1 MLTVAEP
8 AVGGPAS
15 ILLVEDDETLAGIL
29 QRHLRALGYDV
40 LVAETAEA
48 ALEALRD
55 GLRPRLILLDINL
68 PGETGWAVA
77 RSPLL
82 AGAGNP
88 AVVIASAVAVDPAR
102 LRELHIAGYLPKP
115 FALETLVNVV
125 ERLTSDAAQSTA
137 ESLEQS

>member
-1 MLTVAEP
+1 MTVADL
-8 AVGGPAS
+8 ARGSAAS

-48 ALEALRD
+48 ALDALRD
-55 GLRPRLILLDINL
+55 GLRPRLIVLDINL

-77 RSPLL
+77 RSSLL
-82 AGAGNP
+82 AAAGNP
-88 AVVIASAVAVDPAR
+88 AIVIASAVAVNPAR

-125 ERLTSDAAQSTA
+125 ERLTSDAVESTA
-137 ESLEQS
+137 ESMGQS

>member
-1 MLTVAEP
+1 MTVADL
-8 AVGGPAS
+8 ATGSTAS

-48 ALEALRD
+48 ALDALRE
-55 GLRPRLILLDINL
+55 GLCPRLIVLDINL

-77 RSPLL
+77 RSSLL
-82 AGAGNP
+82 AAAGNP
-88 AVVIASAVAVDPAR
+88 AIVIASAVAVDPAR

-125 ERLTSDAAQSTA
+125 ERLTSDAAESTA
-137 ESLEQS
+137 ESMEQS

>member
-1 MLTVAEP
+1 MADATA
-8 AVGGPAS
+8 AQAAS

-48 ALEALRD
+48 ALDALRD

-68 PGETGWAVA
+68 PGETGWAIA
-77 RSPLL
+77 RSSLL

-88 AVVIASAVAVDPAR
+88 AIVIASAVAIDPVR

-115 FALETLVNVV
+115 FALETLVNVI
-125 ERLTSDAAQSTA
+125 ERLTSDSAESTA
-137 ESLEQS
+137 QSLEQS